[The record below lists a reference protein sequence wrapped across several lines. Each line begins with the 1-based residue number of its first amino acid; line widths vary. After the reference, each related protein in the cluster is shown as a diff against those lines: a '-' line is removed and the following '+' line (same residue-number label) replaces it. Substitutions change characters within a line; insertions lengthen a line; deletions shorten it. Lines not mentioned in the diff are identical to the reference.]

1 MVDSVT
7 NRHGD
12 AEKYTIS
19 RTVGTIPYTRSGKKG
34 ILCAMDIYYFFIF
47 GSFAFGLGCCV
58 ASFLNVCIW
67 RLPRNESVVWPPSH
81 CPKCNARIRWYQNIP
96 VLSWLALRGRCAN
109 CHEPISVR
117 YTVVELLGGI
127 VFLLAYLQWASVF
140 FLHVP
145 PPLGLMPF
153 ADMWAVPVYW
163 FVFSGLILGS
173 FIDLEHYYL
182 PDRVTIGGM
191 VLGVPLSYLVPEL
204 QGEAQG
210 LTALCWSLVGLA
222 AGFFGLWSLGWLAT
236 KLFKKDAMGFGDVK
250 LLGAIGA
257 FFGPVAVLFTV
268 VVSSFVGAL
277 AGGILIL
284 RGKAKLGGMT
294 AVPYGPFLA
303 LGAATWMFWGPC
315 IVNWYLRL
323 HAFAR

>member
-1 MVDSVT
+1 MQL
-7 NRHGD
+7 
-12 AEKYTIS
+12 Y
-19 RTVGTIPYTRSGKKG
+19 
-34 ILCAMDIYYFFIF
+34 YYFLFA
-47 GSFAFGLGCCV
+47 SFAFALGCCI

-67 RLPRNESVVWPPSH
+67 RLPRDESVVWPPSH

-127 VFLLAYLQWASVF
+127 LFLFAALQWMNGF
-140 FLHVP
+140 FLRVSP
-145 PPLGLMPF
+145 PIGMLPL
-153 ADMWAVPVYW
+153 ADVRAVPVYW
-163 FVFSGLILGS
+163 LVFSGLILGS
-173 FIDLEHYYL
+173 FIDLEHFYL

-191 VLGVPLSYLVPEL
+191 LLGVPLSFAVPEL
-204 QGEAQG
+204 QGETG
-210 LTALCWSLVGLA
+210 RLTALYWSLGGLA
-222 AGFFGLWSLGWLAT
+222 AGFFGLWALSWGASKAL
-236 KLFKKDAMGFGDVK
+236 KKEAMGFGDVK

-268 VVSSFVGAL
+268 IVSSFVGAFV
-277 AGGILIL
+277 GGLLIL
-284 RGKAKLGGMT
+284 RGKAKLGGFT

-303 LGAATWMFWGPC
+303 IGTVVWMFWGPR

-323 HAFAR
+323 HAIPQ